1 MYRIR
6 VTVTG
11 SRLLSCGYQFA
22 VTGLRLLVYGY
33 QFSIIVLRL
42 PDFSYTLR
50 LRVAVTCRGY
60 ELRLRVYGYSVTVV
74 TGVLVVCLRL
84 VCLGVVVGDGI
95 GDNIWVK

>member
-22 VTGLRLLVYGY
+22 VTGLRLP
-33 QFSIIVLRL
+33 FSVTVLRL

-50 LRVAVTCRGY
+50 LSVAVTCRGY
-60 ELRLRVYGYSVTVV
+60 ELRLRVAVT
-74 TGVLVVCLRL
+74 CLRL
-84 VCLGVVVGDGI
+84 LGNGYWGVGCVFEVSLVECCY
-95 GDNIWVK
+95 W